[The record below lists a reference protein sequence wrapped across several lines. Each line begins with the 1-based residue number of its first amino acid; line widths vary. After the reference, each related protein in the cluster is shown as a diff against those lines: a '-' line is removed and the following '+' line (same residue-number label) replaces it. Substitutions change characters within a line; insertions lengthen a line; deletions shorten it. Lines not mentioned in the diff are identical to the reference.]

1 MKTFWVG
8 TMNRFHVCEDFESPP
23 VLPDNKWTQ
32 VSEEVYNKLYDIAYE
47 EACNSP
53 WHCQKFSSKK
63 Y

>member
-8 TMNRFHVCEDFESPP
+8 TMNRFHVCEDFETPP
-23 VLPDNKWTQ
+23 VLPYNKWTQ

-53 WHCQKFSSKK
+53 WHC
-63 Y
+63 